1 MKRIV
6 FDFKKIKNK
15 KDFYNELA
23 EKVQLPEYFGNN
35 LDALWDIIT
44 SGEIDLPTEVIFINF
59 DNRKN
64 KFFVSLE
71 ELFKDAEKETDKKIV
86 FKFYSGEK

>member
-1 MKRIV
+1 MRKIV

-15 KDFYNELA
+15 KDFYSELA
-23 EKVQLPEYFGNN
+23 EKVRLPEYFGNN

>member
-23 EKVQLPEYFGNN
+23 EKVQLPEYFGYN

>member
-44 SGEIDLPTEVIFINF
+44 SGEIDLPPEVIFINF

-64 KFFVSLE
+64 KFFVSVE

>member
-23 EKVQLPEYFGNN
+23 EKVQLPEYFGNK

>member
-44 SGEIDLPTEVIFINF
+44 SGEIDLPTEVIIINF

>member
-86 FKFYSGEK
+86 FKFY

>member
-44 SGEIDLPTEVIFINF
+44 CGEIDLPTEVIFINF

>member
-1 MKRIV
+1 MKKIV